1 MFATIEKTQAGFE
14 AAEKRIKALEGDLE
28 HAKKNLQI
36 MGESM
41 KAMYRGGQPSATSSK
56 LFWPNEDHARTFGML
71 VLSAAGKMVNDPT
84 GVISKALSE
93 GSNVG
98 GGYSVPTEMM
108 ARIIDMLGSYGKF
121 RANCPPVP
129 MGSDKLIVPAIRSDC
144 TVFCPGEGKEVP
156 DSDLNFGQVVL
167 SSKTF
172 ASLVVVSK
180 ELRDDSILAIG
191 EIVARSITR
200 SLAKKEDEIGFTGDG
215 TAAYFGMTGI
225 TGVFKKMI
233 EDGKTPAGLA
243 TGSGT
248 SWGNYVIEDFQD
260 CVSRLPEEYDETAA
274 WYMSKKFFY
283 DVIFN
288 MFFQPGG
295 FSSIFD
301 VLSTLGVTSMKSPMG
316 YPVRFVKSLPRI
328 TGVGQIDCILGDLQA
343 GAYLG
348 ERKQLTLDSSEHVL
362 FKNYQ
367 TAIMGIERVD
377 INIFGCGDET
387 NPGPIVALRTA
398 PNS

>member
-1 MFATIEKTQAGFE
+1 MFATVEKTQAGFE
-14 AAEKRIKALEGDLE
+14 AAEKRIKGLEGDLE
-28 HAKKNLQI
+28 QAKKNLQI

-41 KAMYRGGQPSATSSK
+41 KALYRGGQPSATSSK

-84 GVISKALSE
+84 GVINKALSE
-93 GSNVG
+93 GSNIG

-108 ARIIDMLGSYGKF
+108 GRIIDMLGTYGKF

-129 MGSDKLIVPAIRSDC
+129 MGSDKLIVPKITSDA
-144 TVFCPGEGKEVP
+144 TVFCPGEGKEVTE
-156 DSDLNFGQVVL
+156 SDLNFGQVVL

-225 TGVFKKMI
+225 TGIFKKMI
-233 EDGKTPAGLA
+233 EDGKTPAGL
-243 TGSGT
+243 TDGSGT
-248 SWGNYVIEDFQD
+248 AWSGYVLGDFQD
-260 CVSRLPEEYDETAA
+260 CVARLPEDYDDTAA
-274 WYMSKKFFY
+274 WYMSKKFFFQ
-283 DVIFN
+283 VVWPLIKSGGFANIFN
-288 MFFQPGG
+288 
-295 FSSIFD
+295 
-301 VLSTLGVTSMKSPMG
+301 VLELFGINSAKQPMG
-316 YPVRFVKSLPRI
+316 YPVRFIKSMPKESAA
-328 TGVGQIDCILGDLQA
+328 GQIDCILGDLQS

-367 TAIMGIERVD
+367 TAIMGVERVD

-398 PNS
+398 PQS

>member
-1 MFATIEKTQAGFE
+1 MFATVEKTQAGFE

-28 HAKKNLQI
+28 HAKKNLQN

-84 GVISKALSE
+84 GIISKALSE
-93 GSNVG
+93 GSNIG

-108 ARIIDMLGSYGKF
+108 SRIIDMLGTYGKF

-129 MGSDKLIVPAIRSDC
+129 MGSDRLIVPKITSDS
-144 TVFCPGEGKEVP
+144 TVFCPGEGKEIT
-156 DSDLNFGQVVL
+156 DSDIKFGQVVL
-167 SSKTF
+167 TSKTF

-233 EDGKTPAGLA
+233 EDGWTPAGLVN
-243 TGSGT
+243 GSGT
-248 SWGNYVIEDFQD
+248 TWSGYVLKDFMA
-260 CVSRLPEEYDETAA
+260 CVAKLPEDYDETAA
-274 WYMSKKFFY
+274 WYMTKTFFY
-283 DVIFN
+283 QVVWPLIKDGGFANIFN
-288 MFFQPGG
+288 
-295 FSSIFD
+295 I
-301 VLSTLGVTSMKSPMG
+301 LELLGINSVKSPMG
-316 YPVRFVKSLPRI
+316 YPVRFVKSLPHV
-328 TGVGQIDCILGDLQA
+328 TGVGQIDCILGDLQS

-348 ERKQLTLDSSEHVL
+348 ERQQLTLDSSEHVL
-362 FKNYQ
+362 FKNFQ
-367 TAIMGIERVD
+367 TAIMGVERVD
-377 INIFGCGDET
+377 INVFGCGDAT

-398 PNS
+398 PQS

>member
-1 MFATIEKTQAGFE
+1 MFATVEKTQAGFD
-14 AAEKRIKALEGDLE
+14 AAEKRIKDLEGDLNQ
-28 HAKKNLQI
+28 AKKNLQNL
-36 MGESM
+36 GESM
-41 KAMYRGGQPSATSSK
+41 KALYREGPSSASSSK
-56 LFWPNEDHARTFGML
+56 LFWPNEGHARTFGML

-129 MGSDKLIVPAIRSDC
+129 MGSDKLIVPKITSDA
-144 TVFCPGEGKEVP
+144 TVFCPGEGKEVTE
-156 DSDLNFGQVVL
+156 SELNFGQVLL

-200 SLAKKEDEIGFTGDG
+200 SLARKEDEIGFTGDG
-215 TAAYFGMTGI
+215 TSAYFGMTGI

-233 EDGKTPAGLA
+233 EDGKTPAGLY
-243 TGSGT
+243 TTEGPGL
-248 SWGNYVIEDFQD
+248 NLDDFQE
-260 CVSRLPEEYDETAA
+260 CVALLPEEYDETAA
-274 WYMSKKFFY
+274 WYMSKKFFFRY
-283 DVIFN
+283 LWPLIREGGFANIFN
-288 MFFQPGG
+288 VMELF
-295 FSSIFD
+295 
-301 VLSTLGVTSMKSPMG
+301 GVSASKSPMG
-316 YPVRFVKSLPRI
+316 YPVRFIKSLP
-328 TGVGQIDCILGDLQA
+328 TSTSLGQIECILGDLQS

-348 ERKQLTLDSSEHVL
+348 ERKQLILDSSEHVL

-367 TAIMGIERVD
+367 TAIMGVERVD

-398 PNS
+398 PQQ